1 MYVCMYVSAFCRGM
15 RVECDDMCV
24 RVGGGGGRRQEAGGR
39 RREAAERRAG
49 RRRTRY
55 LGAQYAY

>member
-1 MYVCMYVSAFCRGM
+1 MYVSMYVSAFCRGM

-24 RVGGGGGRRQEAGGR
+24 RVGGGGGRRQEA
-39 RREAAERRAG
+39 AERRAG

-55 LGAQYAY
+55 LGAQYAYYS

>member
-24 RVGGGGGRRQEAGGR
+24 RVGGGGGGRRQEAGGGG
-39 RREAAERRAG
+39 AKG
-49 RRRTRY
+49 RPPPYQVPGGTVCILEY
-55 LGAQYAY
+55 